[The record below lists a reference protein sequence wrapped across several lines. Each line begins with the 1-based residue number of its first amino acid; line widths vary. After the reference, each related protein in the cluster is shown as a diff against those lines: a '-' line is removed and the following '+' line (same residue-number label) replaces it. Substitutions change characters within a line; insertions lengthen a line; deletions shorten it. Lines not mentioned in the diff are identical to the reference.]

1 MMFIRKVLFPVV
13 NDPSL
18 RSSNLSLSPFLFTL
32 SSFPLARLRCAPYAN
47 GVIYISKW

>member
-1 MMFIRKVLFPVV
+1 MKISSFILHPFST
-13 NDPSL
+13 PSP
-18 RSSNLSLSPFLFTL
+18 SNLSLSPFLFTL